1 MTISPINSSTVD
13 DVWQMNVAT
22 RQQTTVQQT
31 IAVVAPGGAD
41 KMAGDDD
48 ASNADQGKQV
58 HQVLQSINHTFAT
71 LAIGVQFEIDPA
83 YKDVIVKVI
92 DKESGK
98 LIRQMPSED
107 VVRIAKALDKL
118 QGLLV
123 EQTA

>member
-31 IAVVAPGGAD
+31 VAVVAPGGAD
-41 KMAGDDD
+41 KMAGSDDT
-48 ASNADQGKQV
+48 SNADQGKQV
-58 HQVLQSINHTFAT
+58 RHVLQSINHTFDT
-71 LAIGVQFEIDPA
+71 LAIGVQFEIDPD

-98 LIRQMPSED
+98 LIRQIPSED